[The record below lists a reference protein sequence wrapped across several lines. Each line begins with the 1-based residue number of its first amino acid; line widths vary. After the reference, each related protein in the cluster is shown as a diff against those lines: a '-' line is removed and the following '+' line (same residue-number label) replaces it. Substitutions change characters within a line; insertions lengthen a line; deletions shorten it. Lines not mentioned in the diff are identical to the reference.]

1 MMKRV
6 WIVSIIWIVFMGL
19 IPAAFAADAAKIG
32 VIDFEKIMKESSA
45 GKMNQKV
52 LNTKGQELKGRLE
65 KEKQALDEI
74 NRSFEREALV
84 LSDEK
89 KREKER
95 DFRNQI
101 EDFKIK
107 QQNYANEL
115 KNLEIKLINEMQK
128 AVFDIANDI
137 GKKEKY
143 LLIIERKNAGVIYI
157 ADHVDI
163 TDTIIEKYNAL
174 VASGS

>member
-1 MMKRV
+1 MKRI
-6 WIVSIIWIVFMGL
+6 WLVSIIWIVFMGF

-45 GKMNQKV
+45 GKINQKV
-52 LNTKGQELKGRLE
+52 LNTRGQELKGRLE
-65 KEKQALDEI
+65 KEKQDLDEI

-95 DFRNQI
+95 DFRDQI
-101 EDFKIK
+101 NDFKKMQEDF
-107 QQNYANEL
+107 ANEL
-115 KNLEIKLINEMQK
+115 KSLEIKLINEMQK
-128 AVFDIANDI
+128 AVFDIANDL

-143 LLIIERKNAGVIYI
+143 ILIIERKNAGVIYI
-157 ADHVDI
+157 PDQVDI
-163 TDTIIEKYNAL
+163 TNLVIEKYNAMT
-174 VASGS
+174 AAQGS

>member
-1 MMKRV
+1 MKRA
-6 WIVSIIWIVFMGL
+6 WLVSIIWIVFIGF
-19 IPAAFAADAAKIG
+19 IPTAFAADAAKIG

-95 DFRNQI
+95 DFRDQI
-101 EDFKIK
+101 EDFKK
-107 QQNYANEL
+107 MQEDFANEL
-115 KNLEIKLINEMQK
+115 KSLEIKLINEMQK
-128 AVFDIANDI
+128 AVFDIANDL
-137 GKKEKY
+137 GKQEKY
-143 LLIIERKNAGVIYI
+143 GLIIERKNAGVIYVP
-157 ADHVDI
+157 DQVDI
-163 TDTIIEKYNAL
+163 TDLVIKKYNAMT
-174 VASGS
+174 AAQGS